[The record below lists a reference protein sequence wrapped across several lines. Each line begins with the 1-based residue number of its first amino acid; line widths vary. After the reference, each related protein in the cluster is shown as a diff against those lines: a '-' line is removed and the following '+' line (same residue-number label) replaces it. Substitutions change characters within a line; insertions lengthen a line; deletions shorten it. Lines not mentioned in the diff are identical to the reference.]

1 MKKFKKIVSVVLGLL
16 IILNV
21 AGCTQE
27 ETKTTTKVKDFDA
40 YIEKLPTL
48 LMADDD
54 MNLEFTFENPSNY
67 GFKEKLL
74 NLPYSDEDDYKES
87 KKECEKIL
95 KELKSFDYDKLSD
108 SQKLTYDILVDSL
121 QRSAYQYDYYYLDN
135 SYLGSFISF
144 QAQLPLL
151 LSEFTFE
158 RQNDLDSYFH
168 ILETAEETFLKYAEV
183 EKKRQENNSGLAKN
197 ILDKTIEQ
205 CQNYTSGSDD
215 YLIERINQRIDQ
227 VEFLN
232 DEEKAAAKQK
242 NQELVSVN
250 LKNAYTSL
258 GEELKTIT
266 PTNQDNKGLYFSP
279 DGKEYY
285 EAMLQGRVG
294 TDMTVDEVKEYLQN
308 KQIELIMEARTLLT
322 DNPELQNV
330 TGFSDLVYSDFTS
343 VEETL
348 DYLKTVIFQDF
359 PEIDNLNYE
368 IITVPDAW
376 KDNFSPAAYLQ
387 GKIDAPIDTPE
398 LIYINGEYSQTLFD
412 TIEHE
417 GYPGHMYQHTYFKQQ
432 ENIPTVRYLI
442 DYNGYSEGWATYVEW
457 NGYKYAPVEDKT
469 LLEYKSLNDR
479 LTSVFICLM
488 DIGIHY
494 DGWDYDDYVDYWKN
508 NFGEVSEDTML
519 EQYNLFIE
527 TPTNYLQYYL
537 SGFLFQDLY
546 NKAEEEL
553 GEKFSSVD
561 FHDVI
566 LSTGPSSF
574 DILEKQ
580 VDSSISKKSK

>member
-40 YIEKLPTL
+40 YVEKLPTL

-197 ILDKTIEQ
+197 ILEKTIEQ

-417 GYPGHMYQHTYFKQQ
+417 GDPGHMYQHTYFKQQ
-432 ENIPTVRYLI
+432 KNIPTVRYLI

-479 LTSVFICLM
+479 LTAVFICLM

-580 VDSSISKKSK
+580 VDSFISKKSK

>member
-40 YIEKLPTL
+40 YVEKLPTL

-197 ILDKTIEQ
+197 ILEKTIEQ

-580 VDSSISKKSK
+580 VDSFISKKSK

>member
-197 ILDKTIEQ
+197 ILEKTIEQ

-580 VDSSISKKSK
+580 VDSFISKKSK

>member
-16 IILNV
+16 LTLNV
-21 AGCTQE
+21 VGCTQE

-67 GFKEKLL
+67 GFEEELL

-108 SQKLTYDILVDSL
+108 SQKLTYDILVDYL
-121 QRSAYQYDYYYLDN
+121 QRNAYQYDYYYLDN

-205 CQNYTSGSDD
+205 CQNYTNGSDD

-242 NQELVSVN
+242 NQ
-250 LKNAYTSL
+250 
-258 GEELKTIT
+258 
-266 PTNQDNKGLYFSP
+266 
-279 DGKEYY
+279 
-285 EAMLQGRVG
+285 
-294 TDMTVDEVKEYLQN
+294 
-308 KQIELIMEARTLLT
+308 
-322 DNPELQNV
+322 
-330 TGFSDLVYSDFTS
+330 
-343 VEETL
+343 
-348 DYLKTVIFQDF
+348 
-359 PEIDNLNYE
+359 
-368 IITVPDAW
+368 
-376 KDNFSPAAYLQ
+376 
-387 GKIDAPIDTPE
+387 
-398 LIYINGEYSQTLFD
+398 
-412 TIEHE
+412 
-417 GYPGHMYQHTYFKQQ
+417 
-432 ENIPTVRYLI
+432 
-442 DYNGYSEGWATYVEW
+442 
-457 NGYKYAPVEDKT
+457 
-469 LLEYKSLNDR
+469 
-479 LTSVFICLM
+479 
-488 DIGIHY
+488 
-494 DGWDYDDYVDYWKN
+494 
-508 NFGEVSEDTML
+508 
-519 EQYNLFIE
+519 
-527 TPTNYLQYYL
+527 
-537 SGFLFQDLY
+537 
-546 NKAEEEL
+546 
-553 GEKFSSVD
+553 
-561 FHDVI
+561 
-566 LSTGPSSF
+566 
-574 DILEKQ
+574 
-580 VDSSISKKSK
+580 

>member
-1 MKKFKKIVSVVLGLL
+1 MKNYKKIISVVLGLL
-16 IILNV
+16 IVLNV

-27 ETKTTTKVKDFDA
+27 ETKTVTKTKDFDA
-40 YIEKLPTL
+40 YVEKLPAL

-54 MNLEFTFENPSNY
+54 MNLEFTFENPGNF
-67 GFKEKLL
+67 GFKEELL

-95 KELKSFDYDKLSD
+95 KELKSFDYDKLSK

-121 QRSAYQYDYYYLDN
+121 QRGAYQYDYYYLDN

-151 LSEFTFE
+151 LSEYTFE

-168 ILETAEETFLKYAEV
+168 ILETAEETFLNYAEI

-205 CQNYTSGSDD
+205 CQNYTSESDN
-215 YLIERINQRIDQ
+215 YLIDRINQRIDQ
-227 VEFLN
+227 IDFLN

-242 NQELVSVN
+242 NQELVSIN
-250 LKNAYTSL
+250 LKNAYKGL
-258 GEELKTIT
+258 EEELKTIT
-266 PTNQDNKGLYFSP
+266 PTNSENKGLYFSP
-279 DGKEYY
+279 NGKEYY

-294 TDMTVDEVKEYLQN
+294 TDMTVNEVKEYLEN
-308 KQIELIMEARTLLT
+308 KKKELFQEAMTLIKN
-322 DNPELQNV
+322 NPDLSQV
-330 TGFSDLVYSDFTS
+330 SGFSDIVYSDFTS
-343 VEETL
+343 VEQTL
-348 DYLKTVIFQDF
+348 DYLKTVIPEDF
-359 PEIDNLNYE
+359 PQIDNLNYE

-387 GKIDAPIDTPE
+387 GKIDASIDTPE

-432 ENIPTVRYLI
+432 KNIPTVRYLI

-457 NGYKYAPVEDKT
+457 NGYKYAPVEDKS

-479 LTSVFICLM
+479 LTAVFVALM

-494 DGWDYDDYVDYWKN
+494 DGWTYDEYKEYWEN
-508 NFGEVSEDTML
+508 NFGEASEDTML

-546 NKAEEEL
+546 DKAEEKL
-553 GEKFSSVD
+553 GTKFSAVD

-574 DILEKQ
+574 GILEKQ
-580 VDSSISKKSK
+580 VDNYISEKK

>member
-197 ILDKTIEQ
+197 ILEKTIEQ

-442 DYNGYSEGWATYVEW
+442 DYNGYSEGWATYEW

-580 VDSSISKKSK
+580 VDSFISKKSK

>member
-197 ILDKTIEQ
+197 ILEKTIEQ

-308 KQIELIMEARTLLT
+308 KQIELIMQARTLLT

-580 VDSSISKKSK
+580 VDSFISKKSK